1 MLIKIICWV
10 PVFLF
15 VTGFTYPNQP
25 EKENA
30 PIRWVISQNSSL
42 SVNGSTNVNKFSC
55 VIPAYDRTDTLT
67 VSSKKDPGVTL
78 SGTIGLNI
86 SSFDC
91 HNSGMTK
98 QLRKTLNEKQYPLL
112 RIRFLSLNKLP
123 ELTAQPE
130 VITGMVI
137 IEIAGVSKH
146 FEIKYQIDRD
156 DQKTIHLVGSRVIN
170 FSDFNLVPPKKLGG
184 MIKTKDELSV
194 EFHMNI
200 KTI

>member
-1 MLIKIICWV
+1 MLLKNICLV

-15 VTGFTYPNQP
+15 VAGFISPGQP
-25 EKENA
+25 KKETV
-30 PIRWVISQNSSL
+30 PIKWAISQNSSL

-67 VSSKKDPGVTL
+67 VSSKKDQGVTL

-98 QLRKTLNEKQYPLL
+98 QLRKTLNEKQFPLL
-112 RIRFLSLNKLP
+112 HIRFLSLNKLP

-156 DQKTIHLVGSRVIN
+156 NQKTIHLVGSRVID
-170 FSDFNLVPPKKLGG
+170 FSDFNLVPPRKLGG

-194 EFHMNI
+194 EFHMNM